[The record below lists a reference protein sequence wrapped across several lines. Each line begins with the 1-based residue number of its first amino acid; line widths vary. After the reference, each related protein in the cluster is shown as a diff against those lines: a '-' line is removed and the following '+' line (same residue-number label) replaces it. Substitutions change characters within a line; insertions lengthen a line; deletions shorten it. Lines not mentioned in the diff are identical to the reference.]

1 MKYKIIIIA
10 GFIGLLC
17 SCEREISP
25 EQADRFIKFYGNYLM
40 DEARDVETL
49 DDGGYAICGIDS
61 LPDLGKRMV
70 LIVTDEYGNV
80 KSGFPAYYTEEGLES
95 GANSVVPIR
104 GGQGGYLLA
113 GFVERPVT
121 GSAGVQRDI
130 FLVKASNS
138 GQENW
143 QRSYGSSE
151 DEVILHAVERIS
163 SGYMLAGYQ
172 VKGGKSDILIMGVEE
187 EGDSTRLGLN
197 YNNPYAKNGTAS
209 FLLNTGDGYLCVCTY
224 DKIGQDGTDILVL
237 KFDDDLS
244 PFDRTLT
251 DDADEYGTCIIE
263 EGPNQYLVLGNRI
276 NESRIV
282 AVVHRIKTT
291 GLWIKESVLVA
302 TISESNMDM
311 IGERFVKTADG
322 RCAVVGTRRSGGTQ
336 DIFLQFLSSGE
347 LLDAGQII
355 YGASSDQSGADIDL
369 PADGGIVLLG
379 TTSYEENSLISLIK
393 TSDTGDL

>member
-10 GFIGLLC
+10 GFVGLLF

-121 GSAGVQRDI
+121 GSTSVQRDI

-172 VKGGKSDILIMGVEE
+172 VKGGKSDILIMGIEE

-237 KFDDDLS
+237 KFDDELS
-244 PFDRTLT
+244 PIDENLT

-263 EGPNQYLVLGNRI
+263 EGPDQYLVLGNRI

-291 GLWIKESVLVA
+291 GLLITESVLVA

-322 RCAVVGTRRSGGTQ
+322 RCAVVGTRRSGGTR

>member
-10 GFIGLLC
+10 GFVGLLF

-40 DEARDVETL
+40 NEARDVEIL

-80 KSGFPAYYTEEGLES
+80 KNGFPAYYTEEGLES

-121 GSAGVQRDI
+121 GRLGVQRDI

-138 GQENW
+138 GVENW
-143 QRSYGSSE
+143 QRSYGSAE

-172 VKGGKSDILIMGVEE
+172 VKGGNSDILIMGVEE

-209 FLLNTGDGYLCVCTY
+209 YLLNTGDRYLCVCTY

-237 KFDDDLS
+237 NFDDELS
-244 PFDRTLT
+244 PIDENLT
-251 DDADEYGTCIIE
+251 DDADEYGTCIIQDD
-263 EGPNQYLVLGNRI
+263 PTHYLVLGNRI
-276 NESRIV
+276 NGTKIET
-282 AVVHRIKTT
+282 VVHRIETSNLLIT
-291 GLWIKESVLVA
+291 ESVLRA

-311 IGERFVKTADG
+311 IGKRFVKTADG
-322 RCAVVGTRRSGGTQ
+322 RCAIVGTRRSGGKQ
-336 DIFLQFLSSGE
+336 DIFLQGYLSYSGK
-347 LLDAGQII
+347 
-355 YGASSDQSGADIDL
+355 Y
-369 PADGGIVLLG
+369 
-379 TTSYEENSLISLIK
+379 T
-393 TSDTGDL
+393 